1 LRSLPLERHTQD
13 QAGEQWRPQGLPDAP
28 PPAWSEEPSSP
39 DGFDDAATREWLI
52 PEGDKV
58 DEELPEPEERRLD
71 INAVRF
77 EDLRGLGLSVSQS
90 ARVIATRDVR
100 SGFKSLKELDDLDD
114 LPNEVVSRL
123 KQRVRV

>member
-1 LRSLPLERHTQD
+1 MRPLPLERHTQD

-28 PPAWSEEPSSP
+28 PPASS
-39 DGFDDAATREWLI
+39 
-52 PEGDKV
+52 
-58 DEELPEPEERRLD
+58 EERRLD

-100 SGFKSLKELDDLDD
+100 RGFNSLKELDDLDD

-123 KQRVRV
+123 KQRVQV